1 MTKGQS
7 ICAHICLFIVVLLII
22 MLPILYFVVIPNFLQ
37 YKVDRI
43 GKYGHTIR
51 IHKAF
56 VGDIT
61 NDTINMS
68 ADFRIDAMVP
78 LPLHGGF
85 KANTIRILGD
95 GKEIMS
101 LHAPEQQFWLN
112 KEIALQMDNH
122 LTINEEQRKN
132 LQDIVRRFSSPEG
145 LKNFVVRLEMS
156 PPITAHGMTVYRAL
170 PLHRDIPLGD
180 LIGTAKGLLSSPKDA
195 HHKSPLIFKGPDPSK
210 AGQALRNKFN
220 AEDIMKLPAS
230 LGGLEMLWKSFDF
243 AMRDEGVTTEL
254 GAAFENPKYVALKKL
269 NSIDYFL
276 AIEDVRIMKMSIF
289 NLELKPE
296 LNDDMKV
303 GFDFSFIDPRI
314 DAKAAQGAIE
324 KATKSYAETG
334 DFGFALMGPI
344 TVSNA
349 GFVQQIT
356 QDLKVSGTLNEIL
369 TLAPKSVFRFVAADT
384 PASEDVIQDIIGKSK
399 IALNVLGD
407 RISAELGLNIPM
419 MEFLKP
425 PKQISFPYQASISLF
440 ADNAKVIQADV
451 SPVTIQ
457 RENRGLM
464 VNTGFSVVPAN
475 TEAAADGLAKAINPI
490 LSSNPTPSS
499 IGIKDLYF
507 APVGGQPFKW
517 CRDLFAERVLTIT
530 LPAIDKVALVDTFA
544 NPSTSNAAKKVSAL
558 VNGPINVAQLT
569 DRPGFG
575 ANGNVQITYN
585 ETLPEVRV
593 DLGFFHVDTTVES
606 VRLASLEMPN
616 GLKFFPQSG
625 GTAINAA
632 VVLNRDE
639 QLEGKIQKLADSVL
653 GNSETPSHFG
663 FTNLRFG
670 TSSANQLIT
679 FSKIVVDLDTASIKK
694 LLDGSGA
701 PSTSLPLKPG
711 MIKLDSLD
719 LTVNSATELSASVSS
734 RIENPLS
741 QLTVSIGSIGLNTI
755 IDGQDLMGMSI
766 SPIRLTT
773 GANALPLTMG
783 LRPVR
788 GGNGLEQKVATFA
801 NAILERNEAINMQ
814 FAFTGLTLTPP
825 GVTGGSAVIDQ
836 FRNVRIGMSA
846 ANIVKGMK
854 SGSEN
859 SGGSGVI
866 DTSALMPSGDL
877 LSQLG
882 LSVKYLQL
890 DVQPNQR
897 IASGVDVDYNNPLPI
912 SANVPFLSLNTVVDG
927 SEALDVEIAGVSLS
941 RQAGSMKP
949 RMNLVFRRDV
959 SDKIGKL
966 VGNFLEGKRDSRIV
980 VKGIQFGAS
989 AQDRNTLFSG
999 ISLDVSRVIE
1009 SGPSIAKSLQ
1019 QVGASLRGLNKRQV
1033 QQDPLLNIEGPNG
1046 SSLNL
1051 NTVDLE
1057 LTPSKLINAKI
1068 GAGLQL
1074 PMALDL
1080 NVPYFSINTGLD
1092 DTKALDLSMSVSAK
1106 GTNPAMQLTT
1116 GIQIHDT
1123 EELATKV
1130 AGLVDAVLHKKE
1142 LNGMLKIS
1150 GVAIGTSKDDVIDAL
1165 TRIEAGLPIRKLMG
1179 NTPSSASPAGNSTQ
1193 LIQDIAVQLGTINL
1207 QTKPGR
1213 TIAVNAGLQFNS
1225 RFQVTLKG
1233 FNYLSVNT
1241 AVDQHP
1247 IMQIA
1252 STSGFTVTPGT
1263 NNINAGLEL
1272 TFPSSEGAQDAVA
1285 QFVDDLKTKPGNTPQ
1300 KLVASNI
1307 AFGPDRDNA
1316 LRVLSKVVARFES
1329 ASVITK
1335 GSIDQVMGIIKQKL
1349 GETDASG
1356 SLRNAFI
1363 RKFILQTP
1371 SDGRIYSEMVTGVR
1385 DTQFNAD
1392 VEVGFA
1398 GFSAILDQQK

>member
-22 MLPILYFVVIPNFLQ
+22 LLPILYFVVIPNFLQ
-37 YKVDRI
+37 YKIDRI

-78 LPLHGGF
+78 VPLHGGF

-112 KEIALQMDNH
+112 NEIALQMDNQ

-132 LQDIVRRFSSPEG
+132 LQDIVRRFSSPQG
-145 LKNFVVRLEMS
+145 LKDFLVRLEMS
-156 PPITAHGMTVYRAL
+156 PPITANGFTVYRAL

-180 LIGTAKGLLSSPKDA
+180 LIGTAKGLLSSPKDS

-210 AGQALRNKFN
+210 SGQALRNKFN

-230 LGGLEMLWKSFDF
+230 LGGLEMFWKSFDF

-269 NSIDYFL
+269 NSIDYYL

-296 LNDDMKV
+296 LNDDLKL
-303 GFDFSFIDPRI
+303 GFDFSFIDSRI
-314 DAKAAQGAIE
+314 DPKAVQGAIE
-324 KATKSYAETG
+324 KATKSYADKG

-369 TLAPKSVFRFVAADT
+369 TLAPKSVFRFVVADAS
-384 PASEDVIQDIIGKSK
+384 ASEEVIQDIIGNSK

-419 MEFLKP
+419 IDFLKP
-425 PKQISFPYQASISLF
+425 PKQISFPYQASISIY
-440 ADNAKVIQADV
+440 ADNAKVIQTDV

-464 VNTGFSVVPAN
+464 VNTGFSIVPEN

-490 LSSNPTPSS
+490 LSANPSTSS
-499 IGIKDLYF
+499 IGIKDFLF

-517 CRDLFAERVLTIT
+517 CRELFAERVLTIS

-575 ANGNVQITYN
+575 ANGNIQITFN

-593 DLGFFHVDTTVES
+593 DLGFFNVDTTVES
-606 VRLASLEMPN
+606 VRFASLEMPA
-616 GLKFFPQSG
+616 GLKFFPQTG

-639 QLEGKIQKLADSVL
+639 QLGEKIQKLADSLL
-653 GNSETPSHFG
+653 GNSEVPSHFG
-663 FTNLRFG
+663 ITNLRLG
-670 TSSANQLIT
+670 LSPSNQLVT
-679 FSKIVVDLDTASIKK
+679 FSKIAVDLDTGSIKK
-694 LLDGSGA
+694 LLGGSNA
-701 PSTSLPLKPG
+701 PSAGVPLKPG

-719 LTVNSATELSASVSS
+719 LTVNSATELTASVSS
-734 RIENPLS
+734 RIDNPLS

-755 IDGQDLMGMSI
+755 IDGQELMGMSI

-788 GGNGLEQKVATFA
+788 GGNGLEEKVATFA
-801 NAILERNEAINMQ
+801 NAVLEKNEAINMQ

-825 GVTGGSAVIDQ
+825 GVTGGLAVIDQ
-836 FRNVRIGMSA
+836 FRNVRMGMSA
-846 ANIVKGMK
+846 ANIVRGMK
-854 SGSEN
+854 SGSQTTEGT
-859 SGGSGVI
+859 SVI
-866 DTSALMPSGDL
+866 DTSALMPSGDFI
-877 LSQLG
+877 SQLG
-882 LSVKYLQL
+882 MSAKYLQV
-890 DVQPNQR
+890 DVQSNQR
-897 IASGVDVDYNNPLPI
+897 IATGVDVDYNNPLPV
-912 SANVPFLSLNTVVDG
+912 SANVPFLSINTVVDG
-927 SEALDVEIAGVSLS
+927 SEALDVEITGVGLA

-959 SDKIGKL
+959 SEKIGKL
-966 VGNFLEGKRDSRIV
+966 VSNFLEGNRDSRIV

-989 AQDRNTLFSG
+989 PQDRNTLFSG

-1009 SGPSIAKSLQ
+1009 NGPSVAKSLQ
-1019 QVGASLRGLNKRQV
+1019 QVGASLRGLQKRQV

-1051 NTVDLE
+1051 NTLDLE
-1057 LTPSKLINAKI
+1057 LTTSKLINAKI
-1068 GAGLQL
+1068 GAGLIS
-1074 PMALDL
+1074 PIALDL

-1092 DTKALDLSMSVSAK
+1092 DTKALDLSMSLSAR
-1106 GTNPAMQLTT
+1106 GTNPAMQLST

-1123 EELATKV
+1123 EELASKV
-1130 AGLVDAVLHKKE
+1130 AGLIDAVLHKKE
-1142 LNGMLKIS
+1142 LNGVLKVS
-1150 GVAIGTSKDDVIDAL
+1150 GVAIGASKDDVIDAL
-1165 TRIEAGLPIRKLMG
+1165 TRIEAGLPIKKLMRDG
-1179 NTPSSASPAGNSTQ
+1179 STGPTPSGNSSQ

-1213 TIAVNAGLQFNS
+1213 TIAMNAGLQFNS
-1225 RFQVTLKG
+1225 NFQVTLKG

-1241 AVDQHP
+1241 ALDQHP
-1247 IMQIA
+1247 IVQIA
-1252 STSGFTVTPGT
+1252 STSGFTVSPGT

-1285 QFVDDLKTKPGNTPQ
+1285 QFVEDLKTKPGNTPQ
-1300 KLVASNI
+1300 KFIASNI

-1316 LRVLSKVVARFES
+1316 LRVLSKVVAKVDS
-1329 ASVITK
+1329 ASVITR
-1335 GSIDQVMGIIKQKL
+1335 GSIDQVMGIIKKKL

-1356 SLRNAFI
+1356 SLSNAFV
-1363 RKFILQTP
+1363 RKFLLQTP
-1371 SDGRIYSEMVTGVR
+1371 SDGRIYAEMITGVR

-1392 VEVGFA
+1392 IDVGFA
-1398 GFSAILDQQK
+1398 GFSAMLDQQK